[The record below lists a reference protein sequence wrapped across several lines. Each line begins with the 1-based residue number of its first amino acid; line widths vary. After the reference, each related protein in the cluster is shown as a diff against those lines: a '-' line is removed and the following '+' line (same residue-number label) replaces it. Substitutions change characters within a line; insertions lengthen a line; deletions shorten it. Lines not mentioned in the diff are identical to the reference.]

1 MASVRQRGKNFQLI
15 AFCGYEG
22 NKKIIKT
29 TTYKYNPKLSRKANE
44 NQANIMAAKF
54 EEDEIAKYKRNSNI
68 RFSDYAE
75 MYLNEAPIKEK
86 TLSGY
91 KSYLPR
97 INEFLGDIKLADIN
111 IKTLESFYKELSVSG
126 RRDVKYTA
134 LESLGVILKDNNIT
148 IKKLVKKTK
157 LSTNTISACVNGKSV
172 SEKTATTVAKVFNEN
187 LSDLFRVTN
196 SKKSK
201 LSSKT
206 IRNYHR
212 FISAVLSNAVHE
224 EILTSNPCANC
235 RLPVKSEQKETKYLT
250 EEEAKKICD
259 LLKGE
264 RLNLRAAVIILLES
278 GLRRGEL
285 LGLKWDCI
293 DFDNNLITV
302 KRNLCYT
309 SEKGVYVD
317 TVKTKKSNRI
327 ISLPKRS
334 MNLLRELKAQ
344 YDRAKEIM
352 KDRWVDDDFVF
363 IQYDGNPIHPDTLSK
378 KIENF
383 LNEHLNELPKISLHG
398 LRHTHA
404 TLLIYKGVNVHQVA
418 SRLGHSSAATT
429 MNVYAHA
436 LQKADAIASNKIEEI
451 FK

>member
-1 MASVRQRGKNFQLI
+1 MPSIRKRGKNYQLI
-15 AFCGYEG
+15 AFIGYEG
-22 NKKIIKT
+22 KKKITKT
-29 TTYKYNPKLSRKANE
+29 TTYQCNPKLSPKANE

-68 RFSDYAE
+68 KFSDYANI
-75 MYLNEAPIKEK
+75 YLNEAPIKEK

-97 INEFLGDIKLADIN
+97 INEALGNMKLADIN
-111 IKTLESFYKELSVSG
+111 IKTLENFYKDLSVSG

-134 LESLGVILKDNNIT
+134 LDRLGIVLKDKNIT
-148 IKKLVKKTK
+148 IKKLVEKTK

-172 SEKTATTVAKVFNEN
+172 SEKTATTVAKVLNEN
-187 LSDLFRVTN
+187 LNDLFRVTN
-196 SKKSK
+196 SKKNK
-201 LSSKT
+201 LSTKT

-224 EILTSNPCANC
+224 EILTINPCSNC
-235 RLPVKSEQKETKYLT
+235 RLPIK
-250 EEEAKKICD
+250 EEAKEIKFLNTEQAKLICE
-259 LLKGE
+259 LVKNE
-264 RLNLRAAVIILLES
+264 PLNLKAAVIILLES

-309 SEKGVYVD
+309 SKKGVYID

-334 MNLLRELKAQ
+334 MDLFRKLKAQ

-352 KDRWVDDDFVF
+352 EDRWVDDNFVF

-378 KIENF
+378 RFDKF
-383 LNEHLNELPKISLHG
+383 LEKHSSELPKITLHG

-404 TLLIYKGVNVHQVA
+404 TLLIYEGVNVHQVA
-418 SRLGHSSAATT
+418 SRLGHSSANTT

-436 LQKADAIASNKIEEI
+436 LQKADAIACNKIENI